1 MRSPVVL
8 RLGVLLGAA
17 LAVAPAAVAAVP
29 VAGGECQRGKAI
41 ERTLGKHGYRV
52 VVSGGGPRDDARHI
66 KVQVWQHEDG
76 DWAITEAFI
85 GRNRTCVVRTG
96 TRLHMLY

>member
-1 MRSPVVL
+1 MEYPVVF

-17 LAVAPAAVAAVP
+17 LAMASAAAAPVP
-29 VAGGECQRGKAI
+29 VAGGECQPGKGI

-52 VVSGGGPRDDARHI
+52 VGSGGGPRDDERRI

-96 TRLHMLY
+96 TRLHLLY